1 MRVRFRFSKVGKVRF
16 TSHRDV
22 ARMWERAIRRTGLPV
37 TYSAGFAPRPQ
48 MSFGLALP
56 TGCSSLAEYVDVE
69 LGERDASGQDTI
81 EQDPAGLPEA
91 LTAVLPVGVRV
102 EQAGPVAA
110 GTGSLQEAVTCCRWA
125 LAIEGGDV
133 ADLARRVALLL
144 ESEVLRVVRERKGRE
159 VLDDLR
165 PSVRRLWVEPDPVSW
180 GRGPVVVLDAELATQ
195 PRGVRPT
202 ELVRALEHVGAPGNV
217 NRRPSRRVDGSAV
230 AGGGPKGT
238 LVLSHACRIEQWI
251 EQDGD
256 RRAPLEP
263 EGAPSGRC
271 SARRALER
279 AGCT

>member
-22 ARMWERAIRRTGLPV
+22 ARMWERAVRRVGLPLS
-37 TYSAGFAPRPQ
+37 YSAGFAPRPQ

-69 LGERDASGQDTI
+69 LDERDGSGRDHT
-81 EQDPAGLPEA
+81 ELGPTGLPET
-91 LTAVLPVGVRV
+91 LTAVLPDGVRV
-102 EQAGPVAA
+102 EQAGSVAQGA
-110 GTGSLQEAVTCCRWA
+110 GSLQEAVTCCRWA
-125 LAIEGGDV
+125 LAIAGGDA
-133 ADLARRVALLL
+133 ADLGHRVALLL
-144 ESEVLRVVRERKGRE
+144 ESDVLPVVRERKGRE

-165 PSVRRLWVEPDPVSW
+165 PSVRWLRVEPDPVPW
-180 GRGPVVVLDAELATQ
+180 GRGSAVVLDTELATQ

-202 ELVRALEHVGAPGNV
+202 ELVRALEHVGAPGSV
-217 NRRPSRRVDGSAV
+217 NRRPSRRADGSVV
-230 AGGGPKGT
+230 AGGGPEGT

-251 EQDGD
+251 EHDGD
-256 RRAPLEP
+256 RRAPLES

>member
-22 ARMWERAIRRTGLPV
+22 ARMWERAIRRAGLPV
-37 TYSAGFAPRPQ
+37 SYSAGFAPRPR

-69 LGERDASGQDTI
+69 LGGQDASDRPPTGL
-81 EQDPAGLPEA
+81 DPADLPGA
-91 LTAVLPVGVRV
+91 LTPVLPVGVTV
-102 EQAGPVAA
+102 EEAGPVAT
-110 GTGSLQEAVTCCRWA
+110 GTESLQEAVTCCGWA

-133 ADLARRVALLL
+133 ADLTRRVALLL
-144 ESEVLRVVRERKGRE
+144 ASEVLPVVRERKGRE

-165 PSVRRLWVEPDPVSW
+165 PSVRRLRVEPDPVSW
-180 GRGPVVVLDAELATQ
+180 ARGPVVVLDAELATQ

-202 ELVRALEHVGAPGNV
+202 ELVRALEHVGAPGGV
-217 NRRPSRRVDGSAV
+217 NRRPSRRVDGTVV
-230 AGGGPKGT
+230 AGGGSEGT
-238 LVLSHACRIEQWI
+238 LALSHACRIEQWI
-251 EQDGD
+251 EHDGD